1 MLVKVFPLL
10 PFSKTFDYLC
20 FDDVSEGDVVSIQFG
35 KIATFGIVK
44 EVLEVPEKT
53 EFALKEV
60 NFVLLRGVFSS
71 KLLKLV
77 EMASKYH
84 IGSIGMFLR
93 LCFPFSKFRIPE
105 IKEEVEFEISLSKEA
120 NENSLRSKMWRELW
134 ELLKGGGKIALNS
147 IKIPPSEL
155 SKITSKG
162 LLELSKLEQK
172 AKQSV
177 NLATLSQPQKEAFKV
192 VKDFLESG
200 FKAFL
205 LNGETGSGKT
215 EVYFHLIY
223 EVIKKGGQVLLTL
236 PEIAL
241 SSAILSRFKERFG
254 FDAILWHSSV
264 SEKRRILNFMQI
276 VSGEAKVV
284 IGTRSA
290 IFLPFKNL
298 KLIIVDEEHDGSYKQ
313 EETIIYN
320 GRDMAVMRGFIFN
333 IPILLG
339 SATPSI
345 ETYNNT
351 QNGKYAEVK
360 LENRFFVS
368 QMPKITV
375 VDMKEEKMPKTQFI
389 STTLKT
395 KMMEVI
401 NSGGQAMFFLNRRGY
416 APIVLCSSCGE
427 RVKCKF
433 CDVHLTE
440 HRIEGRLKCHHC
452 GYTKEKPQVCEACC
466 AEDSMKVMGA
476 GVERIQEELCQILP
490 QNQVVLLT
498 SDTLSSQTKTRE
510 VIGKIESG
518 EAKVIVGTQVVSK
531 GYHFPNLKFVGV
543 LDADFGLNI
552 EDFRAFEKTFQL
564 LYQVAGRTG
573 REKADGEVYIQTF
586 DPKNKVLF
594 SIVNYDKSGFY
605 ALELE
610 ARRKFKL
617 PPFSKQIAFVI
628 SGDEKQEALEF
639 AKKLTVELE
648 KEFKGLEGF
657 SLFGPSVPIISF
669 LRNRHRFRILILSTK
684 YFQLQEKILKVLDF
698 VKTPK
703 SITVKVDVDPI
714 SFY

>member
-20 FDDVSEGDVVSIQFG
+20 FDDVCEGDVVSIQFG
-35 KIATFGIVK
+35 KIATFGVVVEI
-44 EVLEVPEKT
+44 LEVPEKT
-53 EFALKEV
+53 EFTLKEV
-60 NFVLLRGVFSS
+60 NFVLLRGVFNS
-71 KLLKLV
+71 KLIKLV
-77 EMASKYH
+77 ETASKYNT
-84 IGSIGMFLR
+84 GSVGMFLR

-105 IKEEVEFEISLSKEA
+105 IKEEVEFEIYLSKEA
-120 NENSLRSKMWRELW
+120 CENSLKSKLW
-134 ELLKGGGKIALNS
+134 KDLWGVLKDGAKIALNS
-147 IKIPPSEL
+147 IRIPPSEL
-155 SKITSKG
+155 AKITNK
-162 LLELSKLEQK
+162 ELVQFSKLEEK
-172 AKQSV
+172 KIMNA
-177 NLATLSQPQKEAFKV
+177 NLATLSTPQKEAFKIIES
-192 VKDFLESG
+192 FLESG
-200 FKAFL
+200 FKSFL

-223 EVIKKGGQVLLTL
+223 EVIKNGGQVLLTL

-264 SEKRRILNFMQI
+264 SEKKRILNFMQI
-276 VSGEAKVV
+276 INGEARVI

-313 EETIIYN
+313 EETVIYN

-333 IPILLG
+333 IPIILG

-351 QNGKYAEVK
+351 QNGKYLEVK

-368 QMPKITV
+368 QMPTITV
-375 VDMKEEKMPKTQFI
+375 VDMKQEKMPKNQFI

-401 NSGGQAMFFLNRRGY
+401 NSGGQVMFFLNRRGY
-416 APIVLCSSCGE
+416 APIVLCSCCGE

-440 HRIEGRLKCHHC
+440 HRIEGKLKCHHC
-452 GYTKEKPQVCEACC
+452 GYTREKPQVCEACC
-466 AEDSMKVMGA
+466 VEDAMKVMGA

-490 QNQVVLLT
+490 KNQVVLLT
-498 SDTLSSQTKTRE
+498 SDTLSSQVKTRE
-510 VIGKIESG
+510 VINKIESG

-531 GYHFPNLKFVGV
+531 GYHFPNLRFVGV

-605 ALELE
+605 SLELE

-628 SGDEKQEALEF
+628 FGDEKQETLDF
-639 AKKLTVELE
+639 AKKLTIELE
-648 KEFKGLEGF
+648 REFKGLEGF

-669 LRNRHRFRILILSTK
+669 LRNRYRFRILILSVK
-684 YFQLQEKILKVLDF
+684 YFQIQEKILKVLDAC
-698 VKTPK
+698 KPPK
-703 SITVKVDVDPI
+703 SVNIKIDVDPI